1 MACTYNIYK
10 TKRKVMTKQCTKC
23 KLVKNNSEFYFK
35 NKDKGWLRP
44 ECKKCSI
51 ELTKARRKAKS
62 DGYWYVY
69 KILEDNY
76 VGITSDFDSRKA
88 VHKYKGKKTKTM
100 KKIARYKRPEYAIIH
115 EAILH
120 LFGYNGCQLK
130 PDGQ

>member
-1 MACTYNIYK
+1 MI
-10 TKRKVMTKQCTKC
+10 KQCTKC
-23 KLVKNNSEFYFK
+23 KSVKDSSEFYLK
-35 NKDKGWLRP
+35 NKAKGWLRS
-44 ECKKCSI
+44 ECKKCSV
-51 ELTKARRKAKS
+51 ELTTVRRKTKS

-88 VHKYKGKKTKTM
+88 VHKYRGKKTKTM
-100 KKIARYKRPEYAIIH
+100 KKIARYKKPEYAIIH

-120 LFGYNGCQLK
+120 LLGYNGCQLK